1 MPIELISPAEYADRR
16 KKLLGEIGEAVA
28 IVFAGEAR
36 ADFKAD
42 PNFVYLTGLENE
54 AGAALLVDGGNP
66 DAKRRFTLFLRPLM
80 PETDRWDGL
89 RDSLSKALRDRIGI
103 ETVVRTPQL
112 PGTVTAA
119 LRRAKQAACLHPF
132 AIYPAAVSADLNV
145 FQQVAQRVP
154 GVKIDD
160 RTGLLLSMRA
170 TKSPAEIALIERA
183 ANITEAAYRHAV
195 PHIRPG
201 VNEGQI
207 QLALETV
214 YKQQGGG
221 VAYGSIVGSG
231 ISGTVLHYVANSQPL
246 QSGDLVVIDS
256 AASFA
261 GYASDVTR
269 TYPVDG
275 KFTEDQREVY
285 DVVLKAELAAIKAS
299 KPGVRLS
306 EIDAAARNVID
317 KAGFGDAFIH
327 SIGHPLGLTV
337 HDVVPDHPLK
347 AGTVITVEPGVY
359 LPDRK
364 LGVRIEDDLVL
375 TAKGNRN
382 LTERIPKTVKD
393 VEAAM
398 RRE

>member
-1 MPIELISPAEYADRR
+1 MPTDFIPPTEFAERRR
-16 KKLLGEIGEAVA
+16 KLLNEIGDAVA
-28 IVFAGEAR
+28 VVFAGESR

-42 PNFVYLTGLENE
+42 PNFVYLTGIDNE
-54 AGAALLVDGGNP
+54 AGAALLFDAGNP
-66 DAKRRFTLFLRPLM
+66 DPKRRVTLFLRPLM

-89 RDSLSKALRDRIGI
+89 REPLSAAMRDRVGI
-103 ETVVRTPQL
+103 DTVLRTNHL
-112 PGTVTAA
+112 PAIVTAA

-145 FQQVAQRVP
+145 FQQVVQRVP

-183 ANITEAAYRHAV
+183 VSITEAAYRHAV

-201 VNEGQI
+201 VNEGQV

-221 VAYGSIVGSG
+221 VAYGSIVGGG
-231 ISGTVLHYVANSQPL
+231 IGGTVLHYVANNQPL

-275 KFTEDQREVY
+275 KFTDEQCEVY
-285 DVVLKAELAAIKAS
+285 EVVLKAELAAIKAS

-306 EIDAAARNVID
+306 DIDAAARNVID

-375 TAKGNRN
+375 TAKGNRD

-398 RRE
+398 RG